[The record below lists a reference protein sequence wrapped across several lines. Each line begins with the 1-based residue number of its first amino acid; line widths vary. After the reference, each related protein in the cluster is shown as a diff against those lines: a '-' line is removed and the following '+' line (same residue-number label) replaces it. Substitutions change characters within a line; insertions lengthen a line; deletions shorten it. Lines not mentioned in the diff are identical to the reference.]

1 MSDIRHGAEVTSRK
15 QSRQGVAGYP
25 ACFLIC
31 IFFLREVGLP
41 YLPGDLKR
49 PAPEEKIQEMV
60 ISLDDC
66 NCEWLPKVV
75 QDTAGIQKAK
85 KRKKFPC

>member
-1 MSDIRHGAEVTSRK
+1 M
-15 QSRQGVAGYP
+15 
-25 ACFLIC
+25 
-31 IFFLREVGLP
+31 GLP

>member
-1 MSDIRHGAEVTSRK
+1 MSPDTLPV
-15 QSRQGVAGYP
+15 
-25 ACFLIC
+25 FLIC